1 MPTTRAME
9 AQFQTLLEK
18 LSKMKSEL
26 TASMNANMGEM
37 KSELTASMNANMDE
51 LNTKL
56 TNVNEQISA
65 NKEELKSDLKGIGD
79 KLTTMDKKFEE
90 MEGRIESVE
99 NKFENKFV
107 DIENKFE
114 NKFEDMESK
123 LEAKIFEKVEDVSIS
138 FRSDLEK
145 LKQKVMTGQ
154 GDEFKFQAPFSKP
167 SIKLSTYDGKSSWQ
181 VYKTQFSIV
190 ADANQWD
197 SQTKACQFAASLRA
211 DAADILQTLP
221 ETQRLAFDALV
232 NALELRFGEKCVK
245 DYSRLQLKSRQQKVS
260 ETLQELA
267 TDVERLSHL
276 AFSDCP
282 TEVRE
287 VLALQHFIDG
297 VRDPE
302 IQKALRMADLKDLKG
317 ALVFAMKFEAAQQ
330 ATRKDRHPIR
340 AVNESDTSNSSV
352 ERLERQMRS
361 FMNRVESLMS
371 QKADGKKTLKCW
383 TCGREGHLQRSCRA
397 RQGAETNKRLPEG
410 GVGKLI
416 NDHLVGR
423 RLPDF
428 GKPHIPVCQI
438 STKSTGENGIFI
450 MGHVNELP
458 CNMIIDTG
466 ANVSI
471 IRNDLAQKLKEKL
484 IWTPPRVVLQ
494 TVTGEK
500 IDIHGKLKVK
510 IQFGDT
516 TYQHA
521 VYVADIA
528 DPFILGL
535 DFLKEHGF
543 TLDFNKNELRSI
555 HEEVTIFKIEHRS
568 ESIRQVTANENI
580 TIPPRT
586 EIIVPG
592 YIGNDKG
599 EVLATC
605 SPVTCVCKSSSL
617 LLSNSPQQLTP
628 DLLENAELSPEQKS
642 SAERLFQ
649 EFEDVF
655 SRNSSDIGH
664 TTVTQHRI
672 DTADHPPI
680 KQHPR
685 RLPFAK
691 QEEVGTL
698 LREMQEN
705 DIIEP
710 SSSPWAS
717 QSSWFKDS
725 YPLPRIDDTLDT
737 LSGHKWFS
745 TLDLKSGYWQVEIH
759 PEDREKT
766 AFTSGQGLWQF
777 KVMPFGLCNAPA
789 TFERLMETVLKGL
802 TFEACL
808 IYLDDVIIGGRTFEE
823 HLQNIRK
830 VLSKLSDA
838 NLKLN
843 PSKCKFFQKE
853 VNYLGHIISEEGV
866 RTDPEKV
873 SAVKNWKRPENLR
886 ELRSFLGLCTYYRKF
901 VKGFSNIARPLHKL
915 TESKQKF
922 QWTKECEDSFLQLK
936 EALTSSPILIYPQPD
951 KPFILDTDAS
961 NESVGAVLSQEIDG
975 QERVVAYWSKCLSK
989 PERNYCVTRKELLA
1003 IVKAI
1008 EHFHHYLYGQKFLLR
1023 TDHASLTWLMNF
1035 RNTEGQVARWIQRL
1049 NEYYFDIRHRK
1060 GSSHGNADAL
1070 SRRPCPENCR
1080 HCSRVE
1086 TKYDYAIRQITT
1098 STATPPDPWSDE
1110 KVREDQMA
1118 DPDIKPLIEF
1128 MESSSNKPSWQDISA
1143 YSPTTKQYWALW
1155 NSLHLRNGVLYRKFE
1170 SEDGKTFR
1178 WQLVLP
1184 RSRIPEVLKELHG
1197 SPTGGHFGVMKT
1209 LHRVRERFCWGK
1221 VRADVEQWCK
1231 SCDACSARKGPKI
1244 RSRGKLHRYNVG
1256 APFERIAF
1264 DILGPLP
1271 RTASGNKYL
1280 LVVMDYFTKW
1290 PEVYPIPD
1298 QEAPTVAEAVV
1309 QHWISRYGVPLQ
1321 LHSDQGRNF
1330 VSAVL
1335 KGVCELLGID
1345 KTKTT
1350 PLHPQSDG
1358 MVERFNRTILNNLSL
1373 MVSKNQQD
1381 WDQKVPLFLLAYR
1394 SAVHETTGYSPSQ
1407 MLFGRDLRLPC
1418 DLLFGR
1424 PPDTPSSPEEYVQNL
1439 QARFEDVHHLARER
1453 INLRTEKMKTRYDTK
1468 ATGHQFKEG
1477 DKVWF
1482 YNPTRRKGLSPKLQ
1496 SHWDGPYTI
1505 LKIINDVVIRIRK
1518 STNSKPRVVHYDRL
1532 APYYGHNS

>member
-18 LSKMKSEL
+18 L
-26 TASMNANMGEM
+26 TASMNANMGEMKSELTGMNANMGEMKSDLTEM

-154 GDEFKFQAPFSKP
+154 GDEFKFQAPYSKP

-190 ADANQWD
+190 ADVNQWD
-197 SQTKACQFAASLRA
+197 SQTKACQLAASLRA

-221 ETQRLAFDALV
+221 ETQRLDIDALV

-287 VLALQHFIDG
+287 VLALQHFVDG

-361 FMNRVESLMS
+361 FLNRVESLMS

-397 RQGAETNKRLPEG
+397 RQGAETNSASRKE
-410 GVGKLI
+410 VSEKLI
-416 NDHLVGR
+416 NGHLVGR

-428 GKPHIPVCQI
+428 GKPHFQVCQI
-438 STKSTGENGIFI
+438 STKS
-450 MGHVNELP
+450 
-458 CNMIIDTG
+458 TG

-510 IQFGDT
+510 IKFGDT

-528 DPFILGL
+528 DTFILGL

-592 YIGNDKG
+592 YIGNYVSFNSGLIGSAENKANGLLIASTLVDLSRK
-599 EVLATC
+599 L
-605 SPVTCVCKSSSL
+605 SRPVTCVCKSSSL

-717 QSSWFKDS
+717 PIVLVRKKDGSTRFCVDYRKLNDVTKKDS

-759 PEDREKT
+759 PEDREKQH
-766 AFTSGQGLWQF
+766 SL
-777 KVMPFGLCNAPA
+777 PA
-789 TFERLMETVLKGL
+789 KDYGSSKSCR
-802 TFEACL
+802 
-808 IYLDDVIIGGRTFEE
+808 GRTFEE

-853 VNYLGHIISEEGV
+853 VNYLGHIISAEGV

-1209 LHRVRERFCWGK
+1209 LHRVRERFFWGK

-1231 SCDACSARKGPKI
+1231 SCDACAARKGPKI
-1244 RSRGKLHRYNVG
+1244 RSRGSCIATMLEHPSNVSLSISWDLCQG
-1256 APFERIAF
+1256 LR
-1264 DILGPLP
+1264 L
-1271 RTASGNKYL
+1271 
-1280 LVVMDYFTKW
+1280 
-1290 PEVYPIPD
+1290 
-1298 QEAPTVAEAVV
+1298 EAPTVAEAVV

-1439 QARFEDVHHLARER
+1439 QARFEDVHNLARER

>member
-1 MPTTRAME
+1 
-9 AQFQTLLEK
+9 
-18 LSKMKSEL
+18 
-26 TASMNANMGEM
+26 
-37 KSELTASMNANMDE
+37 
-51 LNTKL
+51 
-56 TNVNEQISA
+56 
-65 NKEELKSDLKGIGD
+65 
-79 KLTTMDKKFEE
+79 
-90 MEGRIESVE
+90 
-99 NKFENKFV
+99 
-107 DIENKFE
+107 
-114 NKFEDMESK
+114 
-123 LEAKIFEKVEDVSIS
+123 
-138 FRSDLEK
+138 
-145 LKQKVMTGQ
+145 
-154 GDEFKFQAPFSKP
+154 
-167 SIKLSTYDGKSSWQ
+167 
-181 VYKTQFSIV
+181 
-190 ADANQWD
+190 
-197 SQTKACQFAASLRA
+197 
-211 DAADILQTLP
+211 
-221 ETQRLAFDALV
+221 
-232 NALELRFGEKCVK
+232 
-245 DYSRLQLKSRQQKVS
+245 
-260 ETLQELA
+260 
-267 TDVERLSHL
+267 
-276 AFSDCP
+276 
-282 TEVRE
+282 
-287 VLALQHFIDG
+287 
-297 VRDPE
+297 
-302 IQKALRMADLKDLKG
+302 MADLKDLKG

-340 AVNESDTSNSSV
+340 AVNESDTLNSSV

-361 FMNRVESLMS
+361 FLNRVESLMS

-438 STKSTGENGIFI
+438 STKST
-450 MGHVNELP
+450 
-458 CNMIIDTG
+458 D
-466 ANVSI
+466 
-471 IRNDLAQKLKEKL
+471 RD
-484 IWTPPRVVLQ
+484 
-494 TVTGEK
+494 GEK

-555 HEEVTIFKIEHRS
+555 HEEVTIFKIEHRT

-592 YIGNDKG
+592 YIGNDVSFNSGLIGSAENKANG
-599 EVLATC
+599 
-605 SPVTCVCKSSSL
+605 L
-617 LLSNSPQQLTP
+617 LIASTLVDLSRKTIP
-628 DLLENAELSPEQKS
+628 KS

-717 QSSWFKDS
+717 PIVLVPKKDGSTRFCVDYRKLNDVTKKDS

-759 PEDREKT
+759 PEDREKQH
-766 AFTSGQGLWQF
+766 SL
-777 KVMPFGLCNAPA
+777 PA
-789 TFERLMETVLKGL
+789 KDYGSSKSCR
-802 TFEACL
+802 
-808 IYLDDVIIGGRTFEE
+808 GRTFEE

-830 VLSKLSDA
+830 VLSKLRDA

-853 VNYLGHIISEEGV
+853 VNYLGHIISAEGV

-1080 HCSRVE
+1080 HCYRVE

-1118 DPDIKPLIEF
+1118 DPDIKPL
-1128 MESSSNKPSWQDISA
+1128 
-1143 YSPTTKQYWALW
+1143 
-1155 NSLHLRNGVLYRKFE
+1155 YR
-1170 SEDGKTFR
+1170 
-1178 WQLVLP
+1178 V
-1184 RSRIPEVLKELHG
+1184 
-1197 SPTGGHFGVMKT
+1197 
-1209 LHRVRERFCWGK
+1209 
-1221 VRADVEQWCK
+1221 
-1231 SCDACSARKGPKI
+1231 
-1244 RSRGKLHRYNVG
+1244 
-1256 APFERIAF
+1256 
-1264 DILGPLP
+1264 
-1271 RTASGNKYL
+1271 
-1280 LVVMDYFTKW
+1280 
-1290 PEVYPIPD
+1290 
-1298 QEAPTVAEAVV
+1298 
-1309 QHWISRYGVPLQ
+1309 YGV
-1321 LHSDQGRNF
+1321 F
-1330 VSAVL
+1330 
-1335 KGVCELLGID
+1335 
-1345 KTKTT
+1345 
-1350 PLHPQSDG
+1350 
-1358 MVERFNRTILNNLSL
+1358 
-1373 MVSKNQQD
+1373 QQ
-1381 WDQKVPLFLLAYR
+1381 
-1394 SAVHETTGYSPSQ
+1394 
-1407 MLFGRDLRLPC
+1407 
-1418 DLLFGR
+1418 
-1424 PPDTPSSPEEYVQNL
+1424 
-1439 QARFEDVHHLARER
+1439 
-1453 INLRTEKMKTRYDTK
+1453 
-1468 ATGHQFKEG
+1468 
-1477 DKVWF
+1477 
-1482 YNPTRRKGLSPKLQ
+1482 
-1496 SHWDGPYTI
+1496 
-1505 LKIINDVVIRIRK
+1505 
-1518 STNSKPRVVHYDRL
+1518 
-1532 APYYGHNS
+1532 

>member
-1 MPTTRAME
+1 MVERFNRTILNNLSLMVSKNQQDWDQKVPLFLLAYRSAVHETTGYSPSQMLFGRDLRLPCD
-9 AQFQTLLEK
+9 LLFGRPPDTPSSPEEYVQN
-18 LSKMKSEL
+18 LQARFEDVHNLARERINLRTEKMK
-26 TASMNANMGEM
+26 TRY
-37 KSELTASMNANMDE
+37 D
-51 LNTKL
+51 TKA
-56 TNVNEQISA
+56 TGHQF
-65 NKEELKSDLKGIGD
+65 KEGD
-79 KLTTMDKKFEE
+79 KVWFYNPTRRKGLSPKLQSHWDGPYTILKIINDVVI
-90 MEGRIESVE
+90 RILFSLIVRDFLELFYNLWRTVLAK
-99 NKFENKFV
+99 NK
-107 DIENKFE
+107 
-114 NKFEDMESK
+114 
-123 LEAKIFEKVEDVSIS
+123 
-138 FRSDLEK
+138 
-145 LKQKVMTGQ
+145 
-154 GDEFKFQAPFSKP
+154 
-167 SIKLSTYDGKSSWQ
+167 
-181 VYKTQFSIV
+181 IV
-190 ADANQWD
+190 LDPA
-197 SQTKACQFAASLRA
+197 LR
-211 DAADILQTLP
+211 LQTFRTP
-221 ETQRLAFDALV
+221 E
-232 NALELRFGEKCVK
+232 NA
-245 DYSRLQLKSRQQKVS
+245 
-260 ETLQELA
+260 T
-267 TDVERLSHL
+267 
-276 AFSDCP
+276 
-282 TEVRE
+282 
-287 VLALQHFIDG
+287 IG
-297 VRDPE
+297 VR
-302 IQKALRMADLKDLKG
+302 
-317 ALVFAMKFEAAQQ
+317 
-330 ATRKDRHPIR
+330 
-340 AVNESDTSNSSV
+340 S
-352 ERLERQMRS
+352 
-361 FMNRVESLMS
+361 
-371 QKADGKKTLKCW
+371 
-383 TCGREGHLQRSCRA
+383 
-397 RQGAETNKRLPEG
+397 
-410 GVGKLI
+410 
-416 NDHLVGR
+416 
-423 RLPDF
+423 
-428 GKPHIPVCQI
+428 
-438 STKSTGENGIFI
+438 GIL
-450 MGHVNELP
+450 NL
-458 CNMIIDTG
+458 
-466 ANVSI
+466 
-471 IRNDLAQKLKEKL
+471 L
-484 IWTPPRVVLQ
+484 WTPPRVVLQ

-510 IQFGDT
+510 IKFGDT

-592 YIGNDKG
+592 YIGNDVSFNSGLIGSAENKANGLLIASTLVDLSRKTIPVRICNVTEKSRVFQKG

-685 RLPFAK
+685 RLPFVK

-717 QSSWFKDS
+717 PIVLVRKKDGSTRFCVDYRKLNDVTKKDS

-759 PEDREKT
+759 PEDREKQH
-766 AFTSGQGLWQF
+766 SL
-777 KVMPFGLCNAPA
+777 PA
-789 TFERLMETVLKGL
+789 KDYGSSKSCR
-802 TFEACL
+802 
-808 IYLDDVIIGGRTFEE
+808 GRTFEE

-853 VNYLGHIISEEGV
+853 VNYLGHIISAEGV

-873 SAVKNWKRPENLR
+873 SAVKNWKRPENL
-886 ELRSFLGLCTYYRKF
+886 
-901 VKGFSNIARPLHKL
+901 
-915 TESKQKF
+915 Q
-922 QWTKECEDSFLQLK
+922 
-936 EALTSSPILIYPQPD
+936 ALTSSPILIYPQPD

-1035 RNTEGQVARWIQRL
+1035 RNTQGQVARWIQRL

-1280 LVVMDYFTKW
+1280 LVVIDYFTKW

-1335 KGVCELLGID
+1335 K
-1345 KTKTT
+1345 
-1350 PLHPQSDG
+1350 
-1358 MVERFNRTILNNLSL
+1358 
-1373 MVSKNQQD
+1373 
-1381 WDQKVPLFLLAYR
+1381 
-1394 SAVHETTGYSPSQ
+1394 
-1407 MLFGRDLRLPC
+1407 
-1418 DLLFGR
+1418 
-1424 PPDTPSSPEEYVQNL
+1424 
-1439 QARFEDVHHLARER
+1439 
-1453 INLRTEKMKTRYDTK
+1453 
-1468 ATGHQFKEG
+1468 
-1477 DKVWF
+1477 
-1482 YNPTRRKGLSPKLQ
+1482 
-1496 SHWDGPYTI
+1496 
-1505 LKIINDVVIRIRK
+1505 
-1518 STNSKPRVVHYDRL
+1518 
-1532 APYYGHNS
+1532 

>member
-1 MPTTRAME
+1 
-9 AQFQTLLEK
+9 
-18 LSKMKSEL
+18 
-26 TASMNANMGEM
+26 
-37 KSELTASMNANMDE
+37 
-51 LNTKL
+51 
-56 TNVNEQISA
+56 
-65 NKEELKSDLKGIGD
+65 
-79 KLTTMDKKFEE
+79 
-90 MEGRIESVE
+90 
-99 NKFENKFV
+99 
-107 DIENKFE
+107 
-114 NKFEDMESK
+114 
-123 LEAKIFEKVEDVSIS
+123 
-138 FRSDLEK
+138 
-145 LKQKVMTGQ
+145 
-154 GDEFKFQAPFSKP
+154 
-167 SIKLSTYDGKSSWQ
+167 
-181 VYKTQFSIV
+181 
-190 ADANQWD
+190 
-197 SQTKACQFAASLRA
+197 
-211 DAADILQTLP
+211 
-221 ETQRLAFDALV
+221 
-232 NALELRFGEKCVK
+232 
-245 DYSRLQLKSRQQKVS
+245 
-260 ETLQELA
+260 
-267 TDVERLSHL
+267 
-276 AFSDCP
+276 
-282 TEVRE
+282 
-287 VLALQHFIDG
+287 
-297 VRDPE
+297 
-302 IQKALRMADLKDLKG
+302 
-317 ALVFAMKFEAAQQ
+317 
-330 ATRKDRHPIR
+330 
-340 AVNESDTSNSSV
+340 
-352 ERLERQMRS
+352 
-361 FMNRVESLMS
+361 
-371 QKADGKKTLKCW
+371 
-383 TCGREGHLQRSCRA
+383 
-397 RQGAETNKRLPEG
+397 
-410 GVGKLI
+410 
-416 NDHLVGR
+416 
-423 RLPDF
+423 
-428 GKPHIPVCQI
+428 
-438 STKSTGENGIFI
+438 
-450 MGHVNELP
+450 
-458 CNMIIDTG
+458 
-466 ANVSI
+466 
-471 IRNDLAQKLKEKL
+471 
-484 IWTPPRVVLQ
+484 
-494 TVTGEK
+494 
-500 IDIHGKLKVK
+500 
-510 IQFGDT
+510 
-516 TYQHA
+516 
-521 VYVADIA
+521 
-528 DPFILGL
+528 
-535 DFLKEHGF
+535 
-543 TLDFNKNELRSI
+543 
-555 HEEVTIFKIEHRS
+555 
-568 ESIRQVTANENI
+568 
-580 TIPPRT
+580 
-586 EIIVPG
+586 
-592 YIGNDKG
+592 
-599 EVLATC
+599 
-605 SPVTCVCKSSSL
+605 
-617 LLSNSPQQLTP
+617 
-628 DLLENAELSPEQKS
+628 
-642 SAERLFQ
+642 
-649 EFEDVF
+649 
-655 SRNSSDIGH
+655 
-664 TTVTQHRI
+664 
-672 DTADHPPI
+672 
-680 KQHPR
+680 
-685 RLPFAK
+685 
-691 QEEVGTL
+691 
-698 LREMQEN
+698 MQEN

-717 QSSWFKDS
+717 PIVLVRKKDGSTRFCVDYRKLNDVTKKDS

-759 PEDREKT
+759 PEDREKQHSLP
-766 AFTSGQGLWQF
+766 AKDYGSSKSCQG
-777 KVMPFGLCNAPA
+777 VC
-789 TFERLMETVLKGL
+789 
-802 TFEACL
+802 
-808 IYLDDVIIGGRTFEE
+808 
-823 HLQNIRK
+823 
-830 VLSKLSDA
+830 
-838 NLKLN
+838 
-843 PSKCKFFQKE
+843 
-853 VNYLGHIISEEGV
+853 
-866 RTDPEKV
+866 TDPEKV

-1086 TKYDYAIRQITT
+1086 TKYDYSIRQITT

-1128 MESSSNKPSWQDISA
+1128 MESSSNK
-1143 YSPTTKQYWALW
+1143 TK
-1155 NSLHLRNGVLYRKFE
+1155 NGVLYRKFE

-1407 MLFGRDLRLPC
+1407 MLFGRNLRLP
-1418 DLLFGR
+1418 L
-1424 PPDTPSSPEEYVQNL
+1424 
-1439 QARFEDVHHLARER
+1439 
-1453 INLRTEKMKTRYDTK
+1453 
-1468 ATGHQFKEG
+1468 
-1477 DKVWF
+1477 
-1482 YNPTRRKGLSPKLQ
+1482 
-1496 SHWDGPYTI
+1496 
-1505 LKIINDVVIRIRK
+1505 
-1518 STNSKPRVVHYDRL
+1518 
-1532 APYYGHNS
+1532 

>member
-1 MPTTRAME
+1 
-9 AQFQTLLEK
+9 
-18 LSKMKSEL
+18 
-26 TASMNANMGEM
+26 
-37 KSELTASMNANMDE
+37 
-51 LNTKL
+51 
-56 TNVNEQISA
+56 
-65 NKEELKSDLKGIGD
+65 
-79 KLTTMDKKFEE
+79 
-90 MEGRIESVE
+90 
-99 NKFENKFV
+99 
-107 DIENKFE
+107 
-114 NKFEDMESK
+114 
-123 LEAKIFEKVEDVSIS
+123 
-138 FRSDLEK
+138 
-145 LKQKVMTGQ
+145 
-154 GDEFKFQAPFSKP
+154 
-167 SIKLSTYDGKSSWQ
+167 
-181 VYKTQFSIV
+181 
-190 ADANQWD
+190 
-197 SQTKACQFAASLRA
+197 
-211 DAADILQTLP
+211 
-221 ETQRLAFDALV
+221 
-232 NALELRFGEKCVK
+232 
-245 DYSRLQLKSRQQKVS
+245 
-260 ETLQELA
+260 
-267 TDVERLSHL
+267 
-276 AFSDCP
+276 
-282 TEVRE
+282 
-287 VLALQHFIDG
+287 
-297 VRDPE
+297 
-302 IQKALRMADLKDLKG
+302 
-317 ALVFAMKFEAAQQ
+317 
-330 ATRKDRHPIR
+330 
-340 AVNESDTSNSSV
+340 
-352 ERLERQMRS
+352 
-361 FMNRVESLMS
+361 
-371 QKADGKKTLKCW
+371 
-383 TCGREGHLQRSCRA
+383 
-397 RQGAETNKRLPEG
+397 
-410 GVGKLI
+410 
-416 NDHLVGR
+416 
-423 RLPDF
+423 
-428 GKPHIPVCQI
+428 
-438 STKSTGENGIFI
+438 
-450 MGHVNELP
+450 
-458 CNMIIDTG
+458 
-466 ANVSI
+466 
-471 IRNDLAQKLKEKL
+471 
-484 IWTPPRVVLQ
+484 
-494 TVTGEK
+494 
-500 IDIHGKLKVK
+500 
-510 IQFGDT
+510 
-516 TYQHA
+516 
-521 VYVADIA
+521 
-528 DPFILGL
+528 
-535 DFLKEHGF
+535 
-543 TLDFNKNELRSI
+543 
-555 HEEVTIFKIEHRS
+555 
-568 ESIRQVTANENI
+568 
-580 TIPPRT
+580 
-586 EIIVPG
+586 
-592 YIGNDKG
+592 
-599 EVLATC
+599 
-605 SPVTCVCKSSSL
+605 
-617 LLSNSPQQLTP
+617 
-628 DLLENAELSPEQKS
+628 
-642 SAERLFQ
+642 
-649 EFEDVF
+649 
-655 SRNSSDIGH
+655 
-664 TTVTQHRI
+664 
-672 DTADHPPI
+672 
-680 KQHPR
+680 
-685 RLPFAK
+685 
-691 QEEVGTL
+691 
-698 LREMQEN
+698 MQEN

-717 QSSWFKDS
+717 PIVLVRKKDGSTRFCVDYRKLNDVTKKDS

-853 VNYLGHIISEEGV
+853 VNYLGHIISAEGV

>member
-18 LSKMKSEL
+18 LSEMKSELTASMNANMGEMKSELTASMNANMGEMKSDLTSMNANMGEMKSEL

-65 NKEELKSDLKGIGD
+65 NMDELNNKLTANKEELKSDLKGIGD
-79 KLTTMDKKFEE
+79 KLTTVDKKFEE
-90 MEGRIESVE
+90 MEGRIESV
-99 NKFENKFV
+99 
-107 DIENKFE
+107 E

-123 LEAKIFEKVEDVSIS
+123 LEAKIFEKVEEVSIS

-154 GDEFKFQAPFSKP
+154 GDEFKFLAPFSKP

-197 SQTKACQFAASLRA
+197 SQTKACQLAASLRA

-221 ETQRLAFDALV
+221 ETQRLDFDALV

-438 STKSTGENGIFI
+438 STKST
-450 MGHVNELP
+450 
-458 CNMIIDTG
+458 D
-466 ANVSI
+466 
-471 IRNDLAQKLKEKL
+471 RD
-484 IWTPPRVVLQ
+484 
-494 TVTGEK
+494 GEK

-555 HEEVTIFKIEHRS
+555 HEEVTIFKIEHRT

-580 TIPPRT
+580 TIPSRT

-592 YIGNDKG
+592 YIGNDVSFNSGLIGSAENKANG
-599 EVLATC
+599 
-605 SPVTCVCKSSSL
+605 L
-617 LLSNSPQQLTP
+617 LIASTLVDLSRKTIPLTP

-717 QSSWFKDS
+717 PIVLVRKKDGSTRFCVDYRKLNDVTKKDS

-759 PEDREKT
+759 PEDREKQH
-766 AFTSGQGLWQF
+766 SL
-777 KVMPFGLCNAPA
+777 PA
-789 TFERLMETVLKGL
+789 RDYGSSKS
-802 TFEACL
+802 CR
-808 IYLDDVIIGGRTFEE
+808 GRTFEE
-823 HLQNIRK
+823 HLQDIRK

-853 VNYLGHIISEEGV
+853 VNYLGHIISAEGV

-873 SAVKNWKRPENLR
+873 SAVKNWKRPENL
-886 ELRSFLGLCTYYRKF
+886 
-901 VKGFSNIARPLHKL
+901 
-915 TESKQKF
+915 Q
-922 QWTKECEDSFLQLK
+922 
-936 EALTSSPILIYPQPD
+936 ALTSSPILIYPQPD

-1178 WQLVLP
+1178 WQLLLP

-1231 SCDACSARKGPKI
+1231 SCGACSARKGSKI

-1373 MVSKNQQD
+1373 MISKNQQD

>member
-18 LSKMKSEL
+18 LTASMNANMGEMKSDL

-37 KSELTASMNANMDE
+37 KSELTTNIAE
-51 LNTKL
+51 VNTKL
-56 TNVNEQISA
+56 TNVNEQISANMDELNNKLTA

-99 NKFENKFV
+99 NKFE
-107 DIENKFE
+107 
-114 NKFEDMESK
+114 DMESK
-123 LEAKIFEKVEDVSIS
+123 LETKIFEKVEEVSIS

-197 SQTKACQFAASLRA
+197 SQTKACQLAASIRA

-221 ETQRLAFDALV
+221 ETQRLDFDALV

-466 ANVSI
+466 ANVCI

-500 IDIHGKLKVK
+500 IDIHGKLKIK

-555 HEEVTIFKIEHRS
+555 HEEVTIFKIEHRT

-717 QSSWFKDS
+717 PIVLVRKKDGSTRFCVDYRKLNDVTKKDS

-745 TLDLKSGYWQVEIH
+745 TLDLKSGYWQVEVH
-759 PEDREKT
+759 PEDREKQH
-766 AFTSGQGLWQF
+766 SL
-777 KVMPFGLCNAPA
+777 PA
-789 TFERLMETVLKGL
+789 KDYGSSKSCR
-802 TFEACL
+802 
-808 IYLDDVIIGGRTFEE
+808 GRTFEE

-843 PSKCKFFQKE
+843 SSKCKFFQKE
-853 VNYLGHIISEEGV
+853 VNYLGHIISAEGV

-1231 SCDACSARKGPKI
+1231 SCDACLARKGPKI

-1424 PPDTPSSPEEYVQNL
+1424 L
-1439 QARFEDVHHLARER
+1439 RIHLHRLRSTCR
-1453 INLRTEKMKTRYDTK
+1453 ISRHVLKM
-1468 ATGHQFKEG
+1468 
-1477 DKVWF
+1477 
-1482 YNPTRRKGLSPKLQ
+1482 
-1496 SHWDGPYTI
+1496 YTI
-1505 LKIINDVVIRIRK
+1505 WLENG
-1518 STNSKPRVVHYDRL
+1518 ST
-1532 APYYGHNS
+1532 

>member
-1 MPTTRAME
+1 
-9 AQFQTLLEK
+9 
-18 LSKMKSEL
+18 
-26 TASMNANMGEM
+26 
-37 KSELTASMNANMDE
+37 
-51 LNTKL
+51 
-56 TNVNEQISA
+56 
-65 NKEELKSDLKGIGD
+65 
-79 KLTTMDKKFEE
+79 
-90 MEGRIESVE
+90 
-99 NKFENKFV
+99 
-107 DIENKFE
+107 
-114 NKFEDMESK
+114 
-123 LEAKIFEKVEDVSIS
+123 
-138 FRSDLEK
+138 
-145 LKQKVMTGQ
+145 
-154 GDEFKFQAPFSKP
+154 
-167 SIKLSTYDGKSSWQ
+167 
-181 VYKTQFSIV
+181 
-190 ADANQWD
+190 
-197 SQTKACQFAASLRA
+197 
-211 DAADILQTLP
+211 
-221 ETQRLAFDALV
+221 
-232 NALELRFGEKCVK
+232 
-245 DYSRLQLKSRQQKVS
+245 
-260 ETLQELA
+260 
-267 TDVERLSHL
+267 
-276 AFSDCP
+276 
-282 TEVRE
+282 
-287 VLALQHFIDG
+287 
-297 VRDPE
+297 
-302 IQKALRMADLKDLKG
+302 MADLKDLKG

-438 STKSTGENGIFI
+438 ST
-450 MGHVNELP
+450 NEYRSQCVYHSERSGSKIKRETYL
-458 CNMIIDTG
+458 D
-466 ANVSI
+466 
-471 IRNDLAQKLKEKL
+471 
-484 IWTPPRVVLQ
+484 PPRVVLQ

-555 HEEVTIFKIEHRS
+555 HEEVTIFKIEHRT

-592 YIGNDKG
+592 YIGNDVSFNSGLIGSAENKANGLLIASTLVDLSRKTIAVRICNVTEKPRVFQKG

-717 QSSWFKDS
+717 PIVLVRKKDGSTRFCVDYRKLNDVTKKDS

-759 PEDREKT
+759 PEDREKQH
-766 AFTSGQGLWQF
+766 SL
-777 KVMPFGLCNAPA
+777 PA
-789 TFERLMETVLKGL
+789 KDYGSSKSCR
-802 TFEACL
+802 
-808 IYLDDVIIGGRTFEE
+808 GRTFEE

-853 VNYLGHIISEEGV
+853 VNYLGHIISAEGV

-1209 LHRVRERFCWGK
+1209 LHRVRERFFWGK

-1309 QHWISRYGVPLQ
+1309 LQHWISRYGVPLQ

-1407 MLFGRDLRLPC
+1407 MFLAGIFVSPC

-1482 YNPTRRKGLSPKLQ
+1482 YNPTRRRGLSPKLQ

>member
-1 MPTTRAME
+1 
-9 AQFQTLLEK
+9 
-18 LSKMKSEL
+18 
-26 TASMNANMGEM
+26 
-37 KSELTASMNANMDE
+37 
-51 LNTKL
+51 
-56 TNVNEQISA
+56 
-65 NKEELKSDLKGIGD
+65 
-79 KLTTMDKKFEE
+79 
-90 MEGRIESVE
+90 
-99 NKFENKFV
+99 
-107 DIENKFE
+107 
-114 NKFEDMESK
+114 
-123 LEAKIFEKVEDVSIS
+123 
-138 FRSDLEK
+138 
-145 LKQKVMTGQ
+145 
-154 GDEFKFQAPFSKP
+154 
-167 SIKLSTYDGKSSWQ
+167 
-181 VYKTQFSIV
+181 
-190 ADANQWD
+190 
-197 SQTKACQFAASLRA
+197 
-211 DAADILQTLP
+211 
-221 ETQRLAFDALV
+221 
-232 NALELRFGEKCVK
+232 
-245 DYSRLQLKSRQQKVS
+245 
-260 ETLQELA
+260 
-267 TDVERLSHL
+267 
-276 AFSDCP
+276 
-282 TEVRE
+282 
-287 VLALQHFIDG
+287 
-297 VRDPE
+297 
-302 IQKALRMADLKDLKG
+302 
-317 ALVFAMKFEAAQQ
+317 
-330 ATRKDRHPIR
+330 
-340 AVNESDTSNSSV
+340 
-352 ERLERQMRS
+352 
-361 FMNRVESLMS
+361 
-371 QKADGKKTLKCW
+371 
-383 TCGREGHLQRSCRA
+383 
-397 RQGAETNKRLPEG
+397 
-410 GVGKLI
+410 
-416 NDHLVGR
+416 
-423 RLPDF
+423 
-428 GKPHIPVCQI
+428 
-438 STKSTGENGIFI
+438 

-494 TVTGEK
+494 TVTGKK

-555 HEEVTIFKIEHRS
+555 HEEVTIFKIEHRT

-592 YIGNDKG
+592 YIGNDVSFNSGLIGSAENKANGLLIASTLVDLSRKTIPVRICNVTEKPRVFQKG

-717 QSSWFKDS
+717 PIVLVRKKDGSTRFCVDYRKLNDVTKKDS

-759 PEDREKT
+759 PEDREKQH
-766 AFTSGQGLWQF
+766 SL
-777 KVMPFGLCNAPA
+777 PA
-789 TFERLMETVLKGL
+789 KDYGSSKSCR
-802 TFEACL
+802 
-808 IYLDDVIIGGRTFEE
+808 GRTFEE

-853 VNYLGHIISEEGV
+853 VNYLGHIISAEGV

-975 QERVVAYWSKCLSK
+975 HERVVAYWS
-989 PERNYCVTRKELLA
+989 
-1003 IVKAI
+1003 
-1008 EHFHHYLYGQKFLLR
+1008 
-1023 TDHASLTWLMNF
+1023 
-1035 RNTEGQVARWIQRL
+1035 QVARWIQRL

-1128 MESSSNKPSWQDISA
+1128 MESSSNKPKWCSIPKIRIRGWKDIQVAISTSSIS
-1143 YSPTTKQYWALW
+1143 Y
-1155 NSLHLRNGVLYRKFE
+1155 
-1170 SEDGKTFR
+1170 
-1178 WQLVLP
+1178 P
-1184 RSRIPEVLKELHG
+1184 RGTQKLHG

-1439 QARFEDVHHLARER
+1439 RHVL
-1453 INLRTEKMKTRYDTK
+1453 KM
-1468 ATGHQFKEG
+1468 
-1477 DKVWF
+1477 
-1482 YNPTRRKGLSPKLQ
+1482 
-1496 SHWDGPYTI
+1496 YTI
-1505 LKIINDVVIRIRK
+1505 WLENG
-1518 STNSKPRVVHYDRL
+1518 ST
-1532 APYYGHNS
+1532 

>member
-1 MPTTRAME
+1 
-9 AQFQTLLEK
+9 
-18 LSKMKSEL
+18 
-26 TASMNANMGEM
+26 
-37 KSELTASMNANMDE
+37 
-51 LNTKL
+51 
-56 TNVNEQISA
+56 
-65 NKEELKSDLKGIGD
+65 
-79 KLTTMDKKFEE
+79 
-90 MEGRIESVE
+90 
-99 NKFENKFV
+99 
-107 DIENKFE
+107 
-114 NKFEDMESK
+114 
-123 LEAKIFEKVEDVSIS
+123 
-138 FRSDLEK
+138 
-145 LKQKVMTGQ
+145 
-154 GDEFKFQAPFSKP
+154 
-167 SIKLSTYDGKSSWQ
+167 
-181 VYKTQFSIV
+181 
-190 ADANQWD
+190 
-197 SQTKACQFAASLRA
+197 
-211 DAADILQTLP
+211 
-221 ETQRLAFDALV
+221 
-232 NALELRFGEKCVK
+232 
-245 DYSRLQLKSRQQKVS
+245 
-260 ETLQELA
+260 
-267 TDVERLSHL
+267 
-276 AFSDCP
+276 
-282 TEVRE
+282 
-287 VLALQHFIDG
+287 
-297 VRDPE
+297 
-302 IQKALRMADLKDLKG
+302 MADLKDLKG

-330 ATRKDRHPIR
+330 ATRKDRHPMR

-438 STKSTGENGIFI
+438 STMST
-450 MGHVNELP
+450 
-458 CNMIIDTG
+458 D
-466 ANVSI
+466 
-471 IRNDLAQKLKEKL
+471 RD
-484 IWTPPRVVLQ
+484 
-494 TVTGEK
+494 GEK

-555 HEEVTIFKIEHRS
+555 HEEVTIFKIKHRT

-655 SRNSSDIGH
+655 SRNSSDIDH

-717 QSSWFKDS
+717 PIVLVRKKDGSTRFCVDYRKLNDVTKKDS

-759 PEDREKT
+759 PEDREKQH
-766 AFTSGQGLWQF
+766 SL
-777 KVMPFGLCNAPA
+777 PA
-789 TFERLMETVLKGL
+789 KDYGSSKSCR
-802 TFEACL
+802 
-808 IYLDDVIIGGRTFEE
+808 GRTFEE

-853 VNYLGHIISEEGV
+853 VNYLGHIISAEGV

-873 SAVKNWKRPENLR
+873 SAVKNWKHPENLR

-936 EALTSSPILIYPQPD
+936 EALTSSPILIYPQSD

-1008 EHFHHYLYGQKFLLR
+1008 EHFHHYLYGQ
-1023 TDHASLTWLMNF
+1023 NF
-1035 RNTEGQVARWIQRL
+1035 FYVPI
-1049 NEYYFDIRHRK
+1049 
-1060 GSSHGNADAL
+1060 
-1070 SRRPCPENCR
+1070 
-1080 HCSRVE
+1080 
-1086 TKYDYAIRQITT
+1086 
-1098 STATPPDPWSDE
+1098 
-1110 KVREDQMA
+1110 M
-1118 DPDIKPLIEF
+1118 
-1128 MESSSNKPSWQDISA
+1128 
-1143 YSPTTKQYWALW
+1143 
-1155 NSLHLRNGVLYRKFE
+1155 HL
-1170 SEDGKTFR
+1170 
-1178 WQLVLP
+1178 
-1184 RSRIPEVLKELHG
+1184 
-1197 SPTGGHFGVMKT
+1197 
-1209 LHRVRERFCWGK
+1209 
-1221 VRADVEQWCK
+1221 
-1231 SCDACSARKGPKI
+1231 
-1244 RSRGKLHRYNVG
+1244 
-1256 APFERIAF
+1256 
-1264 DILGPLP
+1264 
-1271 RTASGNKYL
+1271 
-1280 LVVMDYFTKW
+1280 
-1290 PEVYPIPD
+1290 
-1298 QEAPTVAEAVV
+1298 
-1309 QHWISRYGVPLQ
+1309 
-1321 LHSDQGRNF
+1321 
-1330 VSAVL
+1330 
-1335 KGVCELLGID
+1335 
-1345 KTKTT
+1345 
-1350 PLHPQSDG
+1350 
-1358 MVERFNRTILNNLSL
+1358 
-1373 MVSKNQQD
+1373 
-1381 WDQKVPLFLLAYR
+1381 
-1394 SAVHETTGYSPSQ
+1394 
-1407 MLFGRDLRLPC
+1407 
-1418 DLLFGR
+1418 
-1424 PPDTPSSPEEYVQNL
+1424 
-1439 QARFEDVHHLARER
+1439 
-1453 INLRTEKMKTRYDTK
+1453 
-1468 ATGHQFKEG
+1468 
-1477 DKVWF
+1477 
-1482 YNPTRRKGLSPKLQ
+1482 
-1496 SHWDGPYTI
+1496 
-1505 LKIINDVVIRIRK
+1505 
-1518 STNSKPRVVHYDRL
+1518 
-1532 APYYGHNS
+1532 